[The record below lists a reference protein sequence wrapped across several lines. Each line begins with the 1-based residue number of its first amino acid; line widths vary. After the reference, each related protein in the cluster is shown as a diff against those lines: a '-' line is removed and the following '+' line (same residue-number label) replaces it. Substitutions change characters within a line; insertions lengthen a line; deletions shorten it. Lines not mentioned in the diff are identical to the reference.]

1 LRAAFDGAP
10 PLTVGFEDEVMLLDP
25 ASFAL
30 APRAREILEML
41 GGDNRFTP
49 ELPAS
54 QLEIGTTP
62 VDRIGE
68 AARQLLAARQDLVE
82 RTQGLV
88 ALGATGVHP
97 FSPGSGELNDL
108 PRYHHSLE
116 RNAPVIGRQL
126 VCAFQVHVALGSAEA
141 ALAVFNA
148 ARSYLPLL
156 AALAANSPFYEGRD
170 TGMASV
176 RPKISELL
184 PRQGVPPTIESWD
197 ALADDLNWGSAANA
211 FRPGSWWWELRPHRR
226 FGTLE
231 FRVPDAQ
238 RTVGEAAAIA
248 AVVQSLVAQ
257 LAERAQNGERLAVAP
272 AWRIAEN
279 RWSACRDGVLGQM
292 ADLQTGEVRP
302 TRAWLREL
310 LDELEPF
317 AGDLHCSDELAGAR
331 ALIECNGAI
340 KQREVAGRDGV
351 EALGPWLSRGFL
363 APWPG

>member
-1 LRAAFDGAP
+1 
-10 PLTVGFEDEVMLLDP
+10 MLLDP
-25 ASFAL
+25 MSLEL
-30 APRAREILEML
+30 APRAKEILEIL
-41 GGDNRFTP
+41 GDDKRFTP

-62 VDRIGE
+62 VNTVGE
-68 AARQLLAARQDLVE
+68 AAQQLLAARQDLVE
-82 RTQGLV
+82 RTQGLI
-88 ALGATGVHP
+88 ALGAAGVHP

-108 PRYHHSLE
+108 PRYHYTLE
-116 RNAPVIGRQL
+116 RNGPVIGRQL
-126 VCAFQVHVALGSAEA
+126 VCAFQVHVALGSAEL

-156 AALAANSPFYEGRD
+156 AALGANSPFYEGQD

-176 RPKISELL
+176 RPKLSELL
-184 PRQGVPPTIESWD
+184 PRQGVPPPIESWD
-197 ALADDLNWGSAANA
+197 ELADDLSWGLAADA

-238 RTVGEAAAIA
+238 TTVGEAAAIA
-248 AVVQSLVAQ
+248 AVVQSLVAR
-257 LAERAQNGERLAVAP
+257 LAQRAKAGERLVAAP

-292 ADLQTGEVRP
+292 ADLETGQVRS
-302 TRAWLREL
+302 TRAWLHEL
-310 LDELEPF
+310 LDELEPA
-317 AGDLHCSDELAGAR
+317 AGGLGCSRELASAR
-331 ALIECNGAI
+331 SLAERNGAI
-340 KQREVAGRDGV
+340 NQREVAGRDGI
-351 EALGPWLSRGFL
+351 EALGQWLSRGFL